1 MENKPP
7 LSPHIQ
13 IYRWHISSLVSISHR
28 ITGIINII
36 AITLICLWAS
46 LLILGE
52 NNYEMINL
60 FLNSLVGKF
69 IILGITWSFSFQILS
84 EIRHLVMDF
93 GYGFELNTT
102 KITGLI
108 VILGSIILTVVFYS
122 SELWGIAFNQ
132 EFIKFWG
139 NIGLPLKLGS
149 LIYAIMYVVVL
160 WIPCNYLYKKKI
172 FIKL

>member
-1 MENKPP
+1 MENKSP

-13 IYRWHISSLVSISHR
+13 IYRWHVSSLVSISHR

-69 IILGITWSFSFQILS
+69 IVLGLTWSFSFQILS
-84 EIRHLVMDF
+84 EIRHLVMDL

-108 VILGSIILTVVFYS
+108 VIFGSIILTVVFY
-122 SELWGIAFNQ
+122 LIGKN
-132 EFIKFWG
+132 FI
-139 NIGLPLKLGS
+139 
-149 LIYAIMYVVVL
+149 
-160 WIPCNYLYKKKI
+160 
-172 FIKL
+172 